1 MCVHKFV
8 RYCDVIMDTFDE
20 TISPGQTEKVQQFQE
35 ITGIDDLNRCRDILI
50 RNGWDLE
57 VAMQE
62 VSELFYF

>member
-1 MCVHKFV
+1 
-8 RYCDVIMDTFDE
+8 MDSFDE
-20 TISPGQTEKVQQFQE
+20 TISPSQTEKVQQFQE

-62 VSELFYF
+62 VLFLVT